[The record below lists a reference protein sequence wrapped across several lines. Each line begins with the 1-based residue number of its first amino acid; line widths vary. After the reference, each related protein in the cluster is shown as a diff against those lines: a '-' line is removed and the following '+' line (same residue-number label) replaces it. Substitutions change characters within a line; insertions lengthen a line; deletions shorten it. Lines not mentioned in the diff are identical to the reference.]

1 MYLQPFGSYTYATLP
16 ECITEKLIYT
26 SVIADQ
32 PLPTIVDMLC
42 ISTIFMDMY
51 NNNNNNNNNN
61 DKTKNYYYYG
71 E

>member
-1 MYLQPFGSYTYATLP
+1 MYLQPFGSYTYVILP

-32 PLPTIVDMLC
+32 PLATIVDMLC

-51 NNNNNNNNNN
+51 NNNNNNN

>member
-1 MYLQPFGSYTYATLP
+1 MYLQPFGTFTYVALP

-32 PLPTIVDMLC
+32 SLTTILDMSC
-42 ISTIFMDMY
+42 ISTIYMDMY
-51 NNNNNNNNNN
+51 NNN